1 MVRVERTCI
10 VNLNI
15 TDFYVFSY
23 SATEKTRKGFGELS
37 CYVNLLCFIIIFF
50 SSLLKRDCFSQSF
63 KMQFNIWSKNHTY
76 RAQIARRRK
85 ECMHVGE
92 CSKTYQATSVNLLHF
107 QLGQV
112 QYVFNLYG
120 FL

>member
-37 CYVNLLCFIIIFF
+37 CYVNLLCFIIIIF
-50 SSLLKRDCFSQSF
+50 
-63 KMQFNIWSKNHTY
+63 
-76 RAQIARRRK
+76 
-85 ECMHVGE
+85 
-92 CSKTYQATSVNLLHF
+92 
-107 QLGQV
+107 
-112 QYVFNLYG
+112 
-120 FL
+120 

>member
-1 MVRVERTCI
+1 MHIFRSGSFIPSQKIRGVSVMVRVECTCI

-76 RAQIARRRK
+76 RAQIARRTK
-85 ECMHVGE
+85 GVHACWGM
-92 CSKTYQATSVNLLHF
+92 F
-107 QLGQV
+107 
-112 QYVFNLYG
+112 
-120 FL
+120 